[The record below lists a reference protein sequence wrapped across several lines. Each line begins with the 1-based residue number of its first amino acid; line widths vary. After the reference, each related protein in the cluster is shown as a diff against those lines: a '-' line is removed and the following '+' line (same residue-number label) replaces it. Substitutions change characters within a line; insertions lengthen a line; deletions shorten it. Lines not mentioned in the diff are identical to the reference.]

1 MIQLKARDRNTGI
14 FFISIMLFIIFIP
27 SPAQGLCTNSE
38 SCGILGGVFLSM
50 LTVPLCLIALIF
62 AIWPKTRRSLL
73 GFAILPGLMT
83 MLTMYLIVIQAKRID
98 LIFIPLI
105 HLALM
110 AVMIGLG
117 RLNPLKKSENI
128 ES

>member
-1 MIQLKARDRNTGI
+1 MQLESRYRNSGI
-14 FFISIMLFIIFIP
+14 YFISIFLFIIFIP

-38 SCGILGGVFLSM
+38 SCGILGGFFLSI

-73 GFAILPGLMT
+73 GFAIVPGLMAT
-83 MLTMYLIVIQAKRID
+83 LTMYLIVIQAKRID

-110 AVMIGLG
+110 VVMIGLG
-117 RLNPLKKSENI
+117 RLNPLKETEVIN
-128 ES
+128 